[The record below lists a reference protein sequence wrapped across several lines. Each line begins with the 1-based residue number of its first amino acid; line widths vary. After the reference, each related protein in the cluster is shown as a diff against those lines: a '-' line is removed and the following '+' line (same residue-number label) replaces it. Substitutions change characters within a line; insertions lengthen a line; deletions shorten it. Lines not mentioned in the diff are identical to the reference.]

1 MWFHVERMSWI
12 SETEKGEIIKQGLG
26 LKKNNIFLSDL
37 FEYII
42 WDEKIPEKVKLEYP
56 NLSQK
61 EFNSAIHI
69 IWCLLTSLQ
78 FFSQLNSIE
87 NNGDIDKEA
96 AEKLI
101 KGYREKLEKF
111 RENPDDIVGKKGFR
125 G

>member
-1 MWFHVERMSWI
+1 M
-12 SETEKGEIIKQGLG
+12 
-26 LKKNNIFLSDL
+26 
-37 FEYII
+37 
-42 WDEKIPEKVKLEYP
+42 
-56 NLSQK
+56 
-61 EFNSAIHI
+61 
-69 IWCLLTSLQ
+69 TSLQ

-96 AEKLI
+96 EEKLI